1 MDEPVP
7 AAELGIPRSGA
18 KGRARGA
25 APRAE
30 SPTARGD
37 QGAAPRL
44 SLASGVAP
52 VAPSTTNG
60 KAGGRCGPLSLTE
73 IPLERR
79 GEGREIGNGVRRW
92 EKQSPFRTM

>member
-7 AAELGIPRSGA
+7 EAELGIPRSGA

-60 KAGGRCGPLSLTE
+60 KAGGRPMRAAVTDGNS
-73 IPLERR
+73 IGKAGR
-79 GEGREIGNGVRRW
+79 GA
-92 EKQSPFRTM
+92 